1 MQTQLKKWG
10 NSFAVRLPRSL
21 VEDFQL
27 KEGAA
32 LDISVARGS
41 MVLRPAV
48 ERYALN
54 DLLKQI
60 TPENCHGETSWGQ
73 PIGNESW

>member
-1 MQTQLKKWG
+1 MKTQLRKWG

-27 KEGAA
+27 KEGASLEIGKA
-32 LDISVARGS
+32 KGA

-48 ERYALN
+48 HRASLRELV
-54 DLLKQI
+54 KQI
-60 TPENCHGETSWGQ
+60 TPENCHGETEWGKAV
-73 PIGNESW
+73 GRESW